1 MSPCQLNPLDF
12 NPLRDILA
20 SELDF
25 EPVRRCHK
33 LRLCV
38 SATHARTGQLRK
50 FRQSE
55 LSAEVV
61 MAPACLPQVFRAF
74 KIELHEPAS
83 EPKNGDSSGKR
94 PNCSG

>member
-1 MSPCQLNPLDF
+1 MSPYQRNPLDL

-55 LSAEVV
+55 VVGGGGDGASLSATSV
-61 MAPACLPQVFRAF
+61 
-74 KIELHEPAS
+74 
-83 EPKNGDSSGKR
+83 SGVQD
-94 PNCSG
+94 